1 MAIYSILETI
11 EDVRKGSDAC
21 DFNGYLEDYLET
33 VEKEGAMYNVLKDLF
48 EINNDLKII
57 VNLKMAISKESISN
71 QIIRYK
77 DVFKLKG
84 EPVKCGCI
92 VYARDEDKERA
103 LLLTEDDYIIAKG
116 IYYSM
121 TEPYNR
127 FQEAKNDF
135 VAMSIKDP
143 EHVKSV
149 FNRLFTYRAGA
160 LQREI
165 DRKNYPVYE
174 DSKTKALEIA
184 EELKSTVVEKL
195 RAVEESE
202 QEDIIYDS
210 IVKWF
215 LLKKYL
221 YVQYMVNK
229 DILKNEHEGNVKKQ
243 RNQAKKNAD
252 EVAFMSFSEMWK
264 STMDYGYND
273 VADEPAYEAA
283 EETAEEAE

>member
-1 MAIYSILETI
+1 MAIYKILETI

-21 DFNGYLEDYLET
+21 EFNGYLEDYLET
-33 VEKEGAMYNVLKDLF
+33 IEKEGEMFNILSELF
-48 EINNDLKII
+48 ELNNDLKII
-57 VNLKMAISKESISN
+57 VNLKMGISKESISN

-84 EPVKCGCI
+84 EPVKCGTI
-92 VYARDEDKERA
+92 VYVKEDENERA
-103 LLLTEDDYIIAKG
+103 LLLTEDDYILAKG

-165 DRKNYPVYE
+165 DRKNYPTYE
-174 DSKTKALEIA
+174 EAKLKALEIS
-184 EELKSTVVEKL
+184 EGLKSTVVEKL
-195 RAVEESE
+195 KSVEEIE
-202 QEDIIYDS
+202 QEEIIYDH

-229 DILKNEHEGNVKKQ
+229 DILKNDHEGNVKRQ

-252 EVAFMSFSEMWK
+252 EIAFISFSEMWK
-264 STMDYGYND
+264 ATMDYNYDDMKPVEESVGD
-273 VADEPAYEAA
+273 VE
-283 EETAEEAE
+283 

>member
-1 MAIYSILETI
+1 MAIYNILETI

-21 DFNGYLEDYLET
+21 EFNGYLEDYLET
-33 VEKEGAMYNVLKDLF
+33 IEQEGAMYDILKELF
-48 EINNDLKII
+48 ELNNDLKII
-57 VNLKMAISKESISN
+57 VDLKMVISKESISN

-84 EPVKCGCI
+84 EPVKCGTI
-92 VYARDEDKERA
+92 VYAKEDENERA
-103 LLLTEDDYIIAKG
+103 LLLTSDDYILAKG

-121 TEPYNR
+121 TEPFNR

-135 VAMSIKDP
+135 VAMSIKDKD
-143 EHVKSV
+143 HVISV

-165 DRKNYPVYE
+165 DRKNYPTYE
-174 DSKTKALEIA
+174 EAKARALENA
-184 EELKSTVVEKL
+184 EGLKSTVVAEL
-195 RAVEESE
+195 TSVEESK
-202 QEDIIYDS
+202 QEEIIYDH

-229 DILKNEHEGNVKKQ
+229 DILKNEHEGNVKRQ
-243 RNQAKKNAD
+243 RNQAKRNAD

-264 STMDYGYND
+264 ATMDYSFEESKPVEESTED
-273 VADEPAYEAA
+273 VE
-283 EETAEEAE
+283 

>member
-1 MAIYSILETI
+1 MAIYNILETI

-21 DFNGYLEDYLET
+21 EFNGYLEDYLET
-33 VEKEGAMYNVLKDLF
+33 IEQEGAMYDILKELF
-48 EINNDLKII
+48 ELNNDLKII
-57 VNLKMAISKESISN
+57 VDLKMVISKESISN

-84 EPVKCGCI
+84 EPVKCGTI
-92 VYARDEDKERA
+92 VYAKEDENERA
-103 LLLTEDDYIIAKG
+103 LLLTSDDYILAKG

-121 TEPYNR
+121 TEPFNR

-135 VAMSIKDP
+135 VAMSIKDKD
-143 EHVKSV
+143 HVISV

-165 DRKNYPVYE
+165 DRKNYPTYE
-174 DSKTKALEIA
+174 EAKARALEIA
-184 EELKSTVVEKL
+184 EGLKSTVVAEL
-195 RAVEESE
+195 TSVEESK
-202 QEDIIYDS
+202 QEEIIYDH

-229 DILKNEHEGNVKKQ
+229 DILKNEHEGNVKRQ
-243 RNQAKKNAD
+243 RNQAKRNAD

-264 STMDYGYND
+264 ATMDYSFEESKPVEESTED
-273 VADEPAYEAA
+273 VE
-283 EETAEEAE
+283 

>member
-1 MAIYSILETI
+1 MAIYNILETI

-21 DFNGYLEDYLET
+21 EFNGYLEDYLET
-33 VEKEGAMYNVLKDLF
+33 IEKEGEMFNILSELF
-48 EINNDLKII
+48 ELNNDLKII
-57 VNLKMAISKESISN
+57 VNLKMGISKESISN

-84 EPVKCGCI
+84 EPVKCGTI
-92 VYARDEDKERA
+92 VYVKDDENERA
-103 LLLTEDDYIIAKG
+103 LLLTEDDYILAKG

-165 DRKNYPVYE
+165 DRKNYPTYE
-174 DSKTKALEIA
+174 EAKLKALEIS
-184 EELKSTVVEKL
+184 EELKSTVIEKL
-195 RAVEESE
+195 TSVEEIQ
-202 QEDIIYDS
+202 QEEIIYDH

-229 DILKNEHEGNVKKQ
+229 DILKNDHEGNVKRQ

-252 EVAFMSFSEMWK
+252 EIAFISFSEMWK
-264 STMDYGYND
+264 ATMDYNYDDIKPVEEPVGD
-273 VADEPAYEAA
+273 VE
-283 EETAEEAE
+283 